1 MITVVMTSYNGIKY
15 IGEQVSSILDQLAP
29 EDQLI
34 IGDNGS
40 TDGTIQLL
48 QKWRLKD
55 PRILL
60 SVYTDKLGIIPN
72 LNHALALAK
81 GELIFLADQDDIWLP
96 NRVKY
101 CKELFR
107 VKKKLLLLQTNSDII
122 NSDGIKINK
131 TFFELRKCGVGLVKN
146 YWKNTWQGCN
156 IVFRRKLLDVAYP
169 IPEVLPMHD
178 VWLGILADLCGKVKM
193 DKSVLALYR
202 RHENNQSSTT
212 PSKPKQIMRWRLQLA
227 SALINNFPRIISFT
241 FTSKRIK

>member
-1 MITVVMTSYNGIKY
+1 MTSYNGIKY
-15 IGEQVSSILDQLAP
+15 IGEQIESILSQLAP
-29 EDQLI
+29 YDQLI
-34 IGDNGS
+34 ISDNGS
-40 TDGTIQLL
+40 TDGTIEFV
-48 QKWRLKD
+48 QKLRHSD
-55 PRILL
+55 SRIIL

-72 LNHALALAK
+72 LNHAFPLAK

-96 NRVKY
+96 NRVEY

-107 VKKKLLLLQTNSDII
+107 KRKKLLLLQTNSEII
-122 NSDGIKINK
+122 NNDGIKINK
-131 TFFELRKCGVGLVKN
+131 TFFELRKCGVGVIKN

-156 IVFRRKLLDVAYP
+156 IVFRRKLLEVAYP
-169 IPEVLPMHD
+169 IPEALPMHD

-212 PSKPKQIMRWRLQLA
+212 PSKPKQVMRWRLQLA
-227 SALINNFPRIISFT
+227 SALINNLPRIISFT